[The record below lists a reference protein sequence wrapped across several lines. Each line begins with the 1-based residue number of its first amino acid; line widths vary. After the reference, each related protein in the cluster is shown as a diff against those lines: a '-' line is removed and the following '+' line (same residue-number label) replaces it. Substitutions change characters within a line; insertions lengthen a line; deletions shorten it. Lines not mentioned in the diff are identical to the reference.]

1 MLRCGFVTD
10 RPEHLAISWAQHWE
24 DVRLWRVFRHRP
36 PGFYVDVGA
45 MDPVIDSVTKVF
57 YDHGWHGINIEPHPA
72 YAAALRSVR
81 TRDVVEETAA
91 DDAKG
96 SVPLHLIATGDG
108 DDTGLS
114 TTVERHAR
122 LHATDGMSIRTIDVR
137 TAPLTELLAGTDA
150 EDPTGF
156 HFLKIDVEG
165 REAAVLR
172 GIDLD
177 RFRPIVVVL
186 EAREPNR
193 PTDAYGTAED
203 LLLRSA
209 YRFSTD
215 DGINRWY
222 AREDATEVVDI
233 LAPQINPVTDGS
245 PRRWADVVREDEL
258 RAEVVR
264 LEARIGDLEGEAS
277 AMHASSRRAQDELE
291 RVAEELRSVQRSRS
305 WRLTAPLRAVLR
317 GLRGLRGPRGR
328 A

>member
-1 MLRCGFVTD
+1 MLGCRFVTD
-10 RPEHLAISWAQHWE
+10 RPEHLAISWAQQWE
-24 DVRLWRVFRHRP
+24 DVRLWRVFRHRT

-57 YDHGWHGINIEPHPA
+57 YDHGWHGIDVEPHPA
-72 YAAALRSVR
+72 YAAALRAAR
-81 TRDVVEETAA
+81 ARDVVEETAA

-96 SVPLHLIATGDG
+96 SVPLHLIVTGDG

-122 LHATDGMSIRTIDVR
+122 RHATDGMSVQTIDVR
-137 TAPLTELLAGTDA
+137 AAPLTELLAGTEA
-150 EDPTGF
+150 EDPATF

-172 GIDLD
+172 VMDLD
-177 RFRPIVVVL
+177 RFRPMVVLL

-193 PTDAYGTAED
+193 PTDAYGAAEG

-222 AREDATEVVDI
+222 VREDASGVLDV
-233 LAPQINPVTDGS
+233 LALEINPVTDGS

-258 RAEVVR
+258 RAEVAR
-264 LEARIGDLEGEAS
+264 LEARIGELEAEAS
-277 AMHASSRRAQDELE
+277 AFQESSRRAQEELE
-291 RVAEELRSVQRSRS
+291 GLTGDLRSLQGSRS
-305 WRLTAPLRAVLR
+305 WRLTAPLRAVV
-317 GLRGLRGPRGR
+317 RGLRGPGGR

>member
-1 MLRCGFVTD
+1 MLGCRFVID

-24 DVRLWRVFRHRP
+24 DVRLWRVLRHRT

-57 YDHGWHGINIEPHPA
+57 YDHGWHGIDIEPHPA
-72 YAAALRSVR
+72 YAAALRSARV
-81 TRDVVEETAA
+81 RDVVEETAA
-91 DDAKG
+91 DAAKG
-96 SVPLHLIATGDG
+96 SVALHLIATGDG

-122 LHATDGMSIRTIDVR
+122 RHATDGMSIRTVDVR
-137 TAPLTELLAGTDA
+137 TAPLTELLAGTEA
-150 EDPTGF
+150 EDPAGF

-172 GIDLD
+172 GMDLD
-177 RFRPIVVVL
+177 RFRPMVVLL

-193 PTDAYGTAED
+193 PTDAYGAAED

-222 AREDATEVVDI
+222 VREDATEVVDI

-264 LEARIGDLEGEAS
+264 LEARIGELEAEAS
-277 AMHASSRRAQDELE
+277 AMHASSRRAQDDLE
-291 RVAEELRSVQRSRS
+291 RVTEELRSVQGSRS
-305 WRLTAPLRAVLR
+305 WRLTAPFRAAV
-317 GLRGLRGPRGR
+317 RGLRGPGGR
-328 A
+328 V

>member
-1 MLRCGFVTD
+1 MLGCRFVTD

-24 DVRLWRVFRHRP
+24 DVRLWRVLRHRT

-57 YDHGWHGINIEPHPA
+57 YDHGWHGIDIEPHPA
-72 YAAALRSVR
+72 HAAALRSAR
-81 TRDVVEETAA
+81 ARDVVEETAA
-91 DDAKG
+91 DDAEG
-96 SVPLHLIATGDG
+96 SVALHLIATGDG

-122 LHATDGMSIRTIDVR
+122 RHATDGMSIRTVDVR
-137 TAPLTELLAGTDA
+137 TAPLTELLAGTEA
-150 EDPTGF
+150 EDPAGF

-172 GIDLD
+172 GMDLD
-177 RFRPIVVVL
+177 RFRPMVVVL

-193 PTDAYGTAED
+193 PTDAYGAAED
-203 LLLRSA
+203 LLLGSA

-222 AREDATEVVDI
+222 VREDATGVLDV
-233 LAPQINPVTDGS
+233 LALEINPVTDGS
-245 PRRWADVVREDEL
+245 PRRWADVAREDEL

-264 LEARIGDLEGEAS
+264 LEARIGELEAEAS
-277 AMHASSRRAQDELE
+277 AMHASSRRAQDDLE
-291 RVAEELRSVQRSRS
+291 RVTEELRSVQGSRS
-305 WRLTAPLRAVLR
+305 WQLTAPFRAAV
-317 GLRGLRGPRGR
+317 RGLRGPGGR
-328 A
+328 V